1 VAGSYPAFFLSSFQ
15 PVRVLKGVFRSSKAL
30 VAPRKILVVLQ
41 FTFAIILIISTI
53 IVKHQIDFA
62 KDRQAGYD
70 RNNLVYH
77 FLTGDLDKNYELVKN
92 ELLSSGVATSITKT
106 SAPLTQGWSDTWG
119 FQWEGKD
126 PNDKTDFDRFCAD
139 ENLIQTAG
147 FQLVKGRDLNLKQ
160 YPTDSTGVLLN
171 ELAVKAMN
179 FKEPLGQIIKDNGI
193 DWHVVGVVKD
203 FILQSPYYPMKP
215 MVIEGSKGW
224 FNVMH
229 IKLNPKNT
237 TAQNLK
243 AEESIF
249 KKYNPEYP
257 FDYKFVDEEYAKKF
271 EDEKRTAT
279 LTALFAG
286 LTIFISCLGLFG
298 LAAYM
303 AQNRIKEIGVR
314 RVLGASIVNITT
326 LLSKDFLKLVIIS
339 LVIASPVAGFVMH
352 KWLQDYPY
360 RVGIEWWVFA
370 VAGVTAV
377 AIALCTVSFQAIRAA
392 TSNPVKNLRT
402 E

>member
-1 VAGSYPAFFLSSFQ
+1 
-15 PVRVLKGVFRSSKAL
+15 
-30 VAPRKILVVLQ
+30 
-41 FTFAIILIISTI
+41 
-53 IVKHQIDFA
+53 
-62 KDRQAGYD
+62 
-70 RNNLVYH
+70 
-77 FLTGDLDKNYELVKN
+77 LTGDLDKNYELVKN

-229 IKLNPKNT
+229 IKLNPKNA

-243 AEESIF
+243 AAESVF